1 MQKFWFLKSWKPKFP
16 LENKVKRRRRQPKLY
31 LNLQNNFE
39 KALIW
44 LKLFLRKNLSVFFF
58 LENFQR
64 AFYLR
69 NYETQFA
76 IFFLGFIFGSLP
88 TLVRFS
94 VSRFSFIISFLRAIL
109 QKWKISQLSGENFEH
124 VFQKIVS
131 SSKPSFSYIVLI
143 LTSCDHFVD
152 CNLVGNAADNIL
164 LNYCGLKQTYNVVH
178 GVHLWN

>member
-44 LKLFLRKNLSVFFF
+44 LKLFLRKNLSVFFSGKF
-58 LENFQR
+58 SKGVLS
-64 AFYLR
+64 AKLR
-69 NYETQFA
+69 NTIRNIFPRVHFWLTTHSRKIFCIQ
-76 IFFLGFIFGSLP
+76 IFFYNF
-88 TLVRFS
+88 FS
-94 VSRFSFIISFLRAIL
+94 SSYSS
-109 QKWKISQLSGENFEH
+109 KMKISQLSGENFEH

-152 CNLVGNAADNIL
+152 CNLVGNAVDNIL